1 MSRDNII
8 RKEHKIKD
16 QLLQVMIDNEGSD
29 MYITVWT
36 YPWIKIGWEILRID
50 EWVEKFTWKDTMEF
64 AQSIITEEQHDR
76 LVKTRN
82 LDFSFSFS
90 WRRFRWNVSFQMNNY
105 MIVLRLL
112 TWKVPNIETLNLP
125 DIFKKVCKV
134 GQWLILVTWP
144 TGSGKSTTL
153 AAMIDYINANYEK
166 HIITIEDPIEYVHA
180 HKKSIVE
187 HKEIGRDIPDYNTAL
202 KGAMRQNPQVIL
214 FGEMRDREEI
224 EMALTL
230 AETGHLVF
238 STLHTKSASQTI
250 SRIIDSFPA
259 DHQNQIRLGL
269 ADWLVAVFSQRLL
282 KTQDGTWVKMVKEI
296 LVNNWAIANL
306 IREND
311 IFQIPSVM
319 QMWAREWMQLLEK
332 DIIDLVSSGK
342 ISEEEWLKFANNPKL
357 VKEWLNGA

>member
-1 MSRDNII
+1 MSNEAVI
-8 RKEHKIKD
+8 RKNHKIKD

-50 EWVEKFTWKDTMEF
+50 EWIDVFTWKDTMEF
-64 AQSIITEEQHDR
+64 AQSVITEEQHER

-82 LDFSFSFS
+82 LDFSFGF
-90 WRRFRWNVSFQMNNY
+90 WGRRFRWNVSFQMNNY
-105 MIVLRLL
+105 MVVLRLL
-112 TWKVPNIETLNLP
+112 TWKVPNIESLNLP
-125 DIFKKVCKV
+125 DIFKEVCKV

-166 HIITIEDPIEYVHA
+166 HIITIEDPIEYVNE
-180 HKKSIVE
+180 HKKSIME
-187 HKEIGRDIPDYNTAL
+187 HKEVWKDIPNYNIAL
-202 KGAMRQNPQVIL
+202 KWAMRQNPQVIL

-230 AETGHLVF
+230 AETWHVVF

-250 SRIIDSFPA
+250 SRVIDSFPA
-259 DHQNQIRLGL
+259 ENQNQIRLWL
-269 ADWLVAVFSQRLL
+269 ADSLVAVFSQRLL
-282 KTQDGTWVKMVKEI
+282 KTQDWTWVRMVKEI
-296 LVNNWAIANL
+296 LVNNSAIANL

-311 IFQIPSVM
+311 IFQIPSAM
-319 QMWAREWMQLLEK
+319 QMWTREWMQLLEK
-332 DIIDLVSSGK
+332 DIVELIVTGK
-342 ISEEEWLKFANNPKL
+342 ISEEEWLKYANNPKL
-357 VKEWLNGA
+357 VKEWMNEW